1 MDENLKSLAQ
11 KQAELCK
18 VFGNEQRILI
28 IWALS
33 ECECSVSEIA
43 ETIDASLQNTSQHL
57 NLMKD
62 KGVLSSRRDGREI
75 YYSIVENES
84 IQNCPLVK
92 SHPSLFT

>member
-1 MDENLKSLAQ
+1 MDEKLKASAQ

-18 VFGNEQRILI
+18 VFGNAQRILI

-33 ECECSVSEIA
+33 ECECTVSKIA
-43 ETIDASLQNTSQHL
+43 EAIDASLQNTSQHL

-62 KGVLSSRRDGREI
+62 KGVLCSRREGREI
-75 YYSIVENES
+75 YYSIVRDEF
-84 IQNCPLVK
+84 IQNCPLVQ

>member
-1 MDENLKSLAQ
+1 MDEKLKASAQ

-33 ECECSVSEIA
+33 ECECTVSEVA
-43 ETIDASLQNTSQHL
+43 EAIDSSLQNTSQHL

-62 KGVLSSRRDGREI
+62 KGVLSSHREGREV
-75 YYSIVENES
+75 YYRIVEDEF